1 MAQPPQGEVVTS
13 YQAGMGV
20 FTNTLLTNPD
30 PILASKGG
38 GNVTLYD
45 ELLRDDQI
53 GPCFQQRRR
62 AVTQSEW
69 DVEPGGTSAADKAAA
84 EDLREQLQAIKFDHI
99 SDQMLYS
106 LIHGYGVAE
115 VMWGQDGNRV
125 TIDQI
130 KVRRRDRFRWDKD
143 GRLRLM
149 VQGKPQGEIMPD
161 RKFWTLSVGADT
173 ADNPY
178 GRGLGYALYWPAFFK
193 RNGLKFWMIYLDKF
207 AMPTAV
213 GKVSRSRADDKRE
226 MNKVLQMM
234 GAIQSDSAVAIP
246 EDVEVELLEAVRS
259 GSADYSVLL
268 DRMDKAISKII
279 LSQTMTTDNG
289 SSRAQASVHKEVRD
303 EVVKGDADL
312 LCDSFN
318 QSVVTWLTEWN
329 HPGAKPPR
337 VWRRTEPEDD
347 LNERAERD
355 QKIMGLGFEPTEE
368 YIEETYGPGWRKKQA
383 STTPPNPIG
392 EMPED
397 FTEITKLASKRV
409 AHRADQ
415 ERLIDAAEYLSTKY
429 PDLIGDRVEK
439 LLGFLE
445 ESDDLETF
453 QKHLVEMFAEPPSD
467 QAVTTV
473 RNATLMGRLMGMF
486 RGQR

>member
-1 MAQPPQGEVVTS
+1 MAQPPKGEVVTS
-13 YQAGMGV
+13 YQAGIGI

-30 PILASKGG
+30 PIVAARGG

-69 DVEPGGTSAADKAAA
+69 DVEPGGTSPADKAAA
-84 EDLREQLQAIKFDHI
+84 EDLREQLQRIQFDNVT
-99 SDQMLYS
+99 DKMMYA

-115 VMWGQDGNRV
+115 ILWGKEGNRV
-125 TIDQI
+125 IIDQI
-130 KVRRRDRFRWDKD
+130 KVRKRDRFRWDKD
-143 GRLRLM
+143 GRLRYM
-149 VQGKPQGEIMPD
+149 TTGKPKGEVMPD
-161 RKFWTLSVGADT
+161 RKFWTLSVGSDT
-173 ADNPY
+173 DDNPY

-193 RNGLKFWMIYLDKF
+193 RNALKFWMIYLDKF

-213 GKVSRSRADDKRE
+213 GKVPGNKADDKHE
-226 MNKVLQMM
+226 MNKILQMM

-246 EDVEVELLEAVRS
+246 EDIQVELLEAVRS

-289 SSRAQASVHKEVRD
+289 SSRSQADVHKEVRD

-318 QSVVTWLTEWN
+318 ETVVAWMTEWN
-329 HPGAKPPR
+329 HPGANPPK

-347 LNERAERD
+347 LNQRADRD
-355 QKIMGLGFEPTEE
+355 KKIMEMGYEPTED
-368 YIEETYGPGWRKKQA
+368 YIEETYGPGWRKKDS

-392 EMPED
+392 PMPED

-409 AHRADQ
+409 ANRADQ
-415 ERLIDAAEYLSTKY
+415 QRLVDAAEYLSTKY
-429 PDLIGDRVEK
+429 PDLIGNRVEK
-439 LLGFLE
+439 LLAFMDE
-445 ESDDLETF
+445 TDDVETF
-453 QKHLVEMFAEPPSD
+453 KAHLAEMFAEPPGD
-467 QAVTTV
+467 KAVTAV
-473 RNATLMGRLMGMF
+473 RNATIMGRLMGMF